1 MKIGRTRIL
10 WEAYFPILG
19 GISLYLLLFAHGL
32 ISSFSISYMGHRSSR
47 VEKFIIENFLSDIV
61 LLTVKIFLIY
71 LVIGALSG
79 IVIHLAVLAISRLSK
94 KEFSNRKSFFLNLI
108 ASLIIYLMFFLRDI
122 INFPQVYMNN
132 FYNRNSI
139 NRFILD
145 FMTDNISPSFFSGM
159 QIIVLAAIIGAIV
172 FYLISKRSRTLNRCI
187 CALGGIVLAAVL
199 FSSFD
204 CSKPGVKGKPNVLIL
219 ASDALRPDHLSGHG
233 YFRKTSPHIDSLIEE
248 GVTFRN
254 ALVGVPR
261 TFPSWVSFLTGQYA
275 LTHGIRH
282 MFPTS
287 QELRRNFKSI
297 VKHYREKGY
306 YTAVIADFAGDIFS
320 RIELGFERV
329 DAPYFHFNYL
339 IEQAILENH
348 TYLLPFLTGR
358 VGLALFPVL
367 RDSAYFCPPYLV
379 KDKIIKALR
388 ESDGRPFFLTTFF
401 SSTHFPYAPPYPYYQ
416 TFAKE
421 DYRGPYRYFKQR
433 IISLGNRGA
442 VKISGDDIDQIR
454 SLYDGGIRAFDDA
467 VGEILHYLKTKG
479 ILDNTVII
487 VLSDH
492 GENLYEGNLGMGHG
506 EHFRGFYATRIPL
519 VIRYPRLIRKG
530 LSIDDLVRHI
540 DVAPTILSMTGERVP
555 GWMDG
560 LSLLPM
566 IRGEKTKHLYAFGET
581 GIWFD
586 NNQGGD
592 LFFQKLRILYPD
604 ITFLSEIDFT
614 MDNQLVL
621 RESYSDLIN
630 LAKHRYVFD
639 GRYKLIY
646 MPMREG
652 VRYELY
658 DTLRDPDEKHNIA
671 GSDQHNLRR
680 LRGILFSWIRRNGDV
695 QIRGD
700 FVLPR
705 K

>member
-1 MKIGRTRIL
+1 MRLL
-10 WEAYFPILG
+10 WRAHSPVLG
-19 GISLYLLLFAHGL
+19 GVSLYLLLFVHGL
-32 ISSFSISYMGHRSSR
+32 IGSFSISYMGHRSSR
-47 VEKFIIENFLSDIV
+47 VERFILENFLSDIV
-61 LLTVKIFLIY
+61 ILIMKILAMYLI
-71 LVIGALSG
+71 IGLISG
-79 IVIHLAVLAISRLSK
+79 IVIHLALLAFSRLSK
-94 KEFSNRKSFFLNLI
+94 RGFSSIKLFFLNLV
-108 ASLIIYLMFFLRDI
+108 ASLVIYLTFFLRDI
-122 INFPQVYMNN
+122 INYPQVYMNN

-145 FMTDNISPSFFSGM
+145 FMADNVSPSLISAL
-159 QIIVLAAIIGAIV
+159 QIIFLGLIIGVIL
-172 FYLISKRSRTLNRCI
+172 FYLICQRSRAVNRFI
-187 CALGGIVLAAVL
+187 GTIGAMLLAALL

-204 CSKPGVKGKPNVLIL
+204 CSKPGVKGRPNVLIL
-219 ASDALRPDHLSGHG
+219 AADALRPDHLSGHG
-233 YFRKTSPHIDSLIEE
+233 YFRKTSPYIDSLIAE

-254 ALVGVPR
+254 ALIGVPR

-287 QELRRNFKSI
+287 RELKRDFKSI

-320 RIELGFERV
+320 RIDLGFERV
-329 DAPYFHFNYL
+329 DTPYFNFNYL

-358 VGLALFPVL
+358 AGLILFPVL
-367 RDSAYFCPPYLV
+367 KDSAYFCPPFLV
-379 KDKIIKALR
+379 KDRVIKALR
-388 ESDGRPFFLTTFF
+388 ESSGRPFFLTTFF
-401 SSTHFPYAPPYPYYQ
+401 SSTHFPYAPPYPYYR

-421 DYRGPYRYFKQR
+421 NYRGPYRYLKQR
-433 IISLGNRGA
+433 IISLESRGE
-442 VKISGDDIDQIR
+442 VRISEDDIHQIR
-454 SLYDGGIRAFDDA
+454 SLYDGGIKAFDDA
-467 VGEILHYLKTKG
+467 VGEILCYLKKKDV
-479 ILDNTVII
+479 LDNTII
-487 VLSDH
+487 VVLSDH

-519 VIRYPRLIRKG
+519 VIRYPRLIEKG
-530 LSIDDLVRHI
+530 LSVGDLVRHI
-540 DVAPTILSMTGERVP
+540 DVAPTILSLTGQRVS

-560 LSLLPM
+560 LSLIPM
-566 IRGEKTKHLYAFGET
+566 IQGERTKQLYAFGET

-586 NNQGGD
+586 NDQTGE

-614 MDNQLVL
+614 MDKQIVL
-621 RESYSDLIN
+621 REGYSDLIN

-639 GRYKLIY
+639 GRFKLIY

-658 DTLRDPDEKHNIA
+658 DVLRDPGERHNIA
-671 GSDQHNLRR
+671 GSDQRNLGR
-680 LRGILFSWIRRNGDV
+680 LRKVLFDWIRRNGDV
-695 QIRGD
+695 IIKDD
-700 FVLPR
+700 FAIPR
-705 K
+705 KP